1 MYDEIKLNDTI
12 ILDMTTN
19 NFESQNFVKKS
30 LEITDKIMNKKTI
43 PDKPEIEINNQ
54 KFFLATFNRRL
65 LASTID
71 MLLISIL
78 IMPVSY
84 ILSKFGITDEMIKL
98 QMKPE
103 LMLEDVTVATFLKML
118 YTSGLI
124 SYILLMQFIMIFLTG
139 LYIIYF
145 WCKKGAT
152 PGKMIFK
159 CKVIDAI
166 TGKNITIKQGI
177 IRFLSIPLS
186 IIPLLIGLFMID
198 FTKKRQSLHD
208 KIAGTIVVIRP
219 KNTENTAS

>member
-1 MYDEIKLNDTI
+1 
-12 ILDMTTN
+12 MTTS
-19 NFESQNFVKKS
+19 NFESRNFIKKS
-30 LEITDKIMNKKTI
+30 LEITDKIMHKKRVD
-43 PDKPEIEINNQ
+43 DKLEIEIDNQ
-54 KFFLATFNRRL
+54 KFAFATFNRRL

-103 LMLEDVTVATFLKML
+103 LMLEDVTMATFVKML

-124 SYILLMQFIMIFLTG
+124 GYILLMQFIMIFLTG
-139 LYIIYF
+139 FYVIFF
-145 WCKKGAT
+145 WCKKCAT

-159 CKVIDAI
+159 CQVIDAI
-166 TGKNITIKQGI
+166 TGKHISLKQGI
-177 IRFLSIPLS
+177 IRFLSLPLS
-186 IIPLLIGLFMID
+186 IMPLLIGLFMID

-219 KNTENTAS
+219 KNNDNTAS